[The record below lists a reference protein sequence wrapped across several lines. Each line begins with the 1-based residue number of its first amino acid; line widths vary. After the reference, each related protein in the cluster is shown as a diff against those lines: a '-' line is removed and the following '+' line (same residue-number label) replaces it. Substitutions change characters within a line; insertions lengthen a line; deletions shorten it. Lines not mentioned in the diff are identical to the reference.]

1 MLAVFCAAA
10 PARAA
15 VISFDSLTVNEGDPF
30 SLGILVTDVDDLLTF
45 QFDISFNPA
54 VLTATGTTE
63 GPLLASQGGL
73 TFFIPGFLPG
83 EPLDDPTPPGLVRQT
98 AGTLIGEP
106 GISVPADA
114 IGVLPIAFVT
124 FLATGSGDP
133 NVTISNVLLLNS
145 LGAEIDP
152 ILIANGTV
160 TVVPTTVIPEPATL
174 VLTGIGLA
182 AVARRAR
189 RRHQLSPC

>member
-1 MLAVFCAAA
+1 
-10 PARAA
+10 
-15 VISFDSLTVNEGDPF
+15 
-30 SLGILVTDVDDLLTF
+30 
-45 QFDISFNPA
+45 
-54 VLTATGTTE
+54 
-63 GPLLASQGGL
+63 
-73 TFFIPGFLPG
+73 
-83 EPLDDPTPPGLVRQT
+83 
-98 AGTLIGEP
+98 
-106 GISVPADA
+106 VPADA